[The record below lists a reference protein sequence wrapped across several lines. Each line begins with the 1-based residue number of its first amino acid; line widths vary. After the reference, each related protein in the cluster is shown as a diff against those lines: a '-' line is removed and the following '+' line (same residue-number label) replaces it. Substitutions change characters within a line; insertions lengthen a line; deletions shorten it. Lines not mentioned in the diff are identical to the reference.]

1 MIIGGP
7 ASQLLACKVAAILG
21 EEIALCDYRIFPD
34 GEAYTQVVSEL
45 DDDVVII
52 QSTPSD
58 RDITYLLQLLDAC
71 QGRKVSLVIPY
82 FGYARQDKIFRP
94 GESMTARAI
103 AFALNPFLENG
114 YVYLIN
120 IHAKS
125 VLSHF
130 KCGSKNLDA
139 TALLADKIHSLGLE
153 NPVVI
158 SPDKGAVAM
167 AQTAASR
174 LRTEYDYLQ
183 KTRLS
188 GTEVSMAP
196 REINVLG
203 RDVVIF
209 DDMIATGGT
218 MATAIS
224 MLRNQGA
231 KRVYL
236 AAVHPVLTG
245 SAILKLYRSG
255 VEAVFATD
263 TLDKGVSTV
272 SVAPLIANALKTH
285 ILKES
290 R

>member
-21 EEIALCDYRIFPD
+21 EEIALCDYRTFPD
-34 GEAYTQVVSEL
+34 GETYTQVVSEL

-58 RDITYLLQLLDAC
+58 RDITCLLQLLDIC
-71 QGRKVSLVIPY
+71 QDRKVSLVIPY

-94 GESMTARAI
+94 GEAMTARAI

-125 VLSHF
+125 ILSHF

-139 TALLADKIHSLGLE
+139 TALLADKIHSLGLK

-174 LRTEYDYLQ
+174 MGAECDYLQ

-196 REINVLG
+196 KEIDVLG

-218 MATAIS
+218 MATVIT

-272 SVAPLIANALKTH
+272 SVAPMIANALKNTV
-285 ILKES
+285 

>member
-7 ASQLLACKVAAILG
+7 ASQLLACKVAAILS

-45 DDDVVII
+45 DDDIVII

-58 RDITYLLQLLDAC
+58 RDIVYLLQLLDVC
-71 QGRKVSLVIPY
+71 KDRKVSLVIPY

-94 GESMTARAI
+94 GEAMTARAI
-103 AFALNPFLENG
+103 ASALDPFLEDG

-139 TALLADKIHSLGLE
+139 TVLLADKIQSLGLE

-174 LRTEYDYLQ
+174 MGVEYDYLQ

-196 REINVLG
+196 KEIAVKG

-231 KRVYL
+231 NRVYL

-245 SAILKLYRSG
+245 SAVLKLYRSG

-272 SVAPLIANALKTH
+272 SVAPLIADALKTATH
-285 ILKES
+285 
-290 R
+290 